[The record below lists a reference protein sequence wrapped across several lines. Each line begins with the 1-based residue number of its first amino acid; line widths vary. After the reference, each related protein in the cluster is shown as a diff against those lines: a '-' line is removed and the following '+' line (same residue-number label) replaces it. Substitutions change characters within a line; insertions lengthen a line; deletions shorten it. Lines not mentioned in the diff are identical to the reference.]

1 MAQELIGLGIV
12 EITAEFIDG
21 TSDPNRRGQKR
32 LDFVLR
38 HADGAYWRL
47 HPGGKKKKDATPKNF
62 PPLRHEVV
70 DGAPEH
76 AAHEWSKPRVFTL
89 TDAGRVPQQDRIGK
103 KRAWEM
109 LQNLPKMH
117 PLHITSGTDFKWWL
131 WVANLAQHSEFELG
145 AGITGAVVTEC
156 DRYAVTV
163 VFTRVDS
170 SQCTV
175 TLQWHYNQGYV
186 YYLS

>member
-1 MAQELIGLGIV
+1 MEARSNEAV
-12 EITAEFIDG
+12 ASNDSAAEH
-21 TSDPNRRGQKR
+21 K
-32 LDFVLR
+32 L
-38 HADGAYWRL
+38 
-47 HPGGKKKKDATPKNF
+47 
-62 PPLRHEVV
+62 E
-70 DGAPEH
+70 
-76 AAHEWSKPRVFTL
+76 AANDRS
-89 TDAGRVPQQDRIGK
+89 VPQQDRIAK